1 MLHSEPT
8 DDRAPRTWGWID
20 RGGYEI
26 AHMEADPTH
35 VGHRNKNARITDD
48 VFGVLAGE
56 KEGFTNKAEG
66 EISYVPVADANR
78 VLGYLWW
85 SDEEN
90 AAGFRPRPAAGPP
103 AFNAASLWTKGL
115 SKKEHKG
122 LSPSQVVAELIPHHG
137 GSVAGRAHQDPP
149 LQAANLAALT
159 EIAQR

>member
-1 MLHSEPT
+1 FHFPAGGLGRGEVDCSSSKSAATEVNVPSSASPT
-8 DDRAPRTWGWID
+8 HVGWID

-66 EISYVPVADANR
+66 EISYVPVADANQI
-78 VLGYLWW
+78 LGYLWW

-90 AAGFRPRPAAGPP
+90 AAGFRPRPAAGP
-103 AFNAASLWTKGL
+103 
-115 SKKEHKG
+115 
-122 LSPSQVVAELIPHHG
+122 
-137 GSVAGRAHQDPP
+137 
-149 LQAANLAALT
+149 
-159 EIAQR
+159 